1 MKELFEQRF
10 GGSVERFTRTVP
22 LLEIVRDE
30 YSEELLHGIQNLS
43 QFMRN
48 VVIRV
53 MLFVDIYIVQ
63 HAHSSIPTYVFS
75 QQFFYSMAQLVLGQE
90 ITNDNPNLPDDLLD
104 SWNSVKTQYPALIYP
119 VNNFKYYVQTLAS
132 ACNVIK
138 VAYTNSIVEYFQSRV
153 EKCIIFKLQKFVP
166 AMQKDM
172 ASKIA
177 NDYLY
182 EILASGNPVMPRYLL
197 PCFIEI
203 GNAIQ

>member
-1 MKELFEQRF
+1 
-10 GGSVERFTRTVP
+10 
-22 LLEIVRDE
+22 
-30 YSEELLHGIQNLS
+30 
-43 QFMRN
+43 MRN

-90 ITNDNPNLPDDLLD
+90 ITNDNPNLPDELLD

-119 VNNFKYYVQTLAS
+119 VNNFKYYAQTLAS

-138 VAYTNSIVEYFQSRV
+138 DAYTNIIVEYFQSRV

-166 AMQKDM
+166 AMQKDI
-172 ASKIA
+172 ASKFA

-182 EILASGNPVMPRYLL
+182 EILAGENPVMPRYLL
-197 PCFIEI
+197 SCSIEI
-203 GNAIQ
+203 GIAIQ

>member
-1 MKELFEQRF
+1 MKELVEQRF

-22 LLEIVRDE
+22 LLDVVRDE
-30 YSEELLHGIQNLS
+30 YSEELLQGIQNLS

-119 VNNFKYYVQTLAS
+119 VNNFKYYAQTLAS

-138 VAYTNSIVEYFQSRV
+138 DAYTNIIVEYFQSRV

-166 AMQKDM
+166 V
-172 ASKIA
+172 S
-177 NDYLY
+177 
-182 EILASGNPVMPRYLL
+182 ILRPSSVILHILL
-197 PCFIEI
+197 IK
-203 GNAIQ
+203 